1 MCLFTGW
8 VDYWVSGCLQMS
20 VYWVGE
26 CLDVWM
32 CKLPLLSWRPSSGLC
47 TGPTQARAC
56 SELSENK
63 LTCCQVPTVLRGVN
77 KQGCCLLEPP
87 PPSPCQ
93 TATRW
98 SSTSSSAQT
107 PLPLIPSSSPA
118 SLTNSWAILDRI
130 MWWSSCR
137 RLGWTWTTW
146 QTSSGLCCK
155 IVILL

>member
-8 VDYWVSGCLQMS
+8 VDSVSGYLQMSVYWVGECLDVCLLGGWIS

-77 KQGCCLLEPP
+77 KQGCYLLEPP

-98 SSTSSSAQT
+98 SSSSSSA
-107 PLPLIPSSSPA
+107 PLPPISSSSPA
-118 SLTNSWAILDRI
+118 SLTNISAILDRI
-130 MWWSSCR
+130 M
-137 RLGWTWTTW
+137 
-146 QTSSGLCCK
+146 
-155 IVILL
+155 